1 MTWQKQLSHY
11 LYFFSFLI
19 WTYYTRKEVFTI
31 TILQGKITPPIA
43 ILKSMSILP
52 TSLAV
57 PRRSIIGLKSFR
69 SLIMLLICVFRIA
82 RSQLQDC
89 YQGRAERK
97 QSDPEW
103 SGITLEWKGVDNK
116 SRGTTLASA
125 HALCLDLLSRVW
137 LHISGGRNCCQEC
150 RRGMVQIDRSG
161 DRTRRRCK

>member
-31 TILQGKITPPIA
+31 TIPQGKITPPIA

-57 PRRSIIGLKSFR
+57 PRQSIIGLKSFR
-69 SLIMLLICVFRIA
+69 SLIMLLICVFRMA
-82 RSQLQDC
+82 RSQLQGC
-89 YQGRAERK
+89 CQGHVEREW
-97 QSDPEW
+97 SDLEW
-103 SGITLEWKGVDNK
+103 SGITLEQKGVDNK
-116 SRGTTLASA
+116 SGGTTLASA
-125 HALCLDLLSRVW
+125 RALCLNLLSHVW
-137 LHISGGRNCCQEC
+137 LHISGGQNCCQEC

-161 DRTRRRCK
+161 DRTRRRRK